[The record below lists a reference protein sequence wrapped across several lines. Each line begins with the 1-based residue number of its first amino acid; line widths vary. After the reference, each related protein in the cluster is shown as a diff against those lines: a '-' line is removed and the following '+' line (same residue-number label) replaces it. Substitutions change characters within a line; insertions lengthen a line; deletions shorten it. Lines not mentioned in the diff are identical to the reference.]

1 MLKISNQQLYISAIN
16 GVISGHSYEGY
27 INEMSS
33 LFCKGIDPELLKM
46 LKMIS
51 FYMDSDQ

>member
-1 MLKISNQQLYISAIN
+1 MLKISNQQLYISAMN

-27 INEMSS
+27 LNEMSS
-33 LFCKGIDPELLKM
+33 LFHKRLDQELMKM

-51 FYMDSDQ
+51 FYMDSEQ